1 MTETSHSGYDGPDE
15 PRMQAAL
22 VRSAQGGDQ
31 RALDTLVADYLP
43 LIYNIV
49 GRALDAPA
57 DTDDV
62 VQDVMLQMIRDVPKL
77 RDPEAFRSWLV
88 AIAMRQVRR
97 HWRLRRSTP
106 ATAGIEGL
114 EEMALLADP
123 GADFVD
129 LTITVLNLS
138 GQRQETAEAT
148 RWLDA
153 DDRQLLSLW
162 WMEVAGR
169 LTRAELA
176 TAMEVPT
183 PHAAVAVQR
192 MKARLESARAVVR
205 ALGAVPRCAE
215 MNTVLRGWD
224 GRPAGLWRKRIAR
237 HVRACPECGGVSVG
251 VVPAERLLADLAL
264 VAVPPALL
272 GLVTLGAGAGAGA
285 GAGGSD
291 AATASFHIQS
301 TVGTTGKAASHAL
314 RKSAGMAF
322 GKAAVISSAVAL
334 ALVATTVAYTLGV
347 FGQDSRADDSSAG
360 TTVSAPRASG
370 AQPSTTAST
379 TPTPSPSA
387 TAKPKASA
395 SPKAA
400 AAPKPAAGK
409 AATVTDTKL
418 PVRAA
423 FYYPWYDENFTDGGS
438 QYTASA
444 GKYDVDDPATV
455 ERQIKDM
462 QYGGLQAG
470 ISSWWG
476 EGKREDVR
484 LPLLMSKG
492 AELGFSWTVYY
503 EHEAYANPSAAEIRE
518 SLTYLRKY
526 SDQQTWLHV
535 DGKPVIFV
543 YGGGGDACDMATR
556 WSQANETEGY
566 YVVLKVFGG
575 YKDCANQPEGWHQYA
590 SGLDVQKG
598 YSAIVS
604 PGFWLNTA
612 KEPTV
617 PRDLD
622 RFREE
627 ATTVATSGEP
637 FQLVVTYNEW
647 GEGTAVE
654 SATDW
659 PSSSGHGAYM
669 DILHEVFTA
678 HPR

>member
-1 MTETSHSGYDGPDE
+1 MTENSPSGYDGPAAS
-15 PRMQAAL
+15 RSQLAL
-22 VRSAQGGDQ
+22 VRAAQKGDQ

-62 VQDVMLQMIRDVPKL
+62 VQEIMLQMIRDVRTL

-97 HWRLRRSTP
+97 HWRVRREAP
-106 ATAGIEGL
+106 ATAGFEGL
-114 EEMALLADP
+114 EETALLADP

-129 LTITVLNLS
+129 LTITVLSLS

-148 RWLDA
+148 RWLDT

-176 TAMEVPT
+176 TAMELPM
-183 PHAAVAVQR
+183 PHAAVRVQR
-192 MKARLESARAVVR
+192 MKARLEVARAVVR
-205 ALGAVPRCAE
+205 ALGAVPRCPDLDAE
-215 MNTVLRGWD
+215 LRGWD

-237 HVRACPECGGVSVG
+237 HVRTCPACEGLPLDM
-251 VVPAERLLADLAL
+251 VPAERLLADLAL
-264 VAVPPALL
+264 VAVPPILPALM
-272 GLVTLGAGAGAGA
+272 GWGADGGGAGPAGSDPSTVAFQGSSGAGRA
-285 GAGGSD
+285 AVRAARRSGGVP
-291 AATASFHIQS
+291 A
-301 TVGTTGKAASHAL
+301 
-314 RKSAGMAF
+314 
-322 GKAAVISSAVAL
+322 GKAAVLASAAAL
-334 ALVATTVAYTLGV
+334 ALVATTVAYVLGV
-347 FGQDSRADDSSAG
+347 FGQDERDGRTASAAAASAPAAAG
-360 TTVSAPRASG
+360 TRPTATPSAAK
-370 AQPSTTAST
+370 TTASST
-379 TPTPSPSA
+379 ARPSA
-387 TAKPKASA
+387 KA
-395 SPKAA
+395 SPKS
-400 AAPKPAAGK
+400 AAPKAAPANT
-409 AATVTDTKL
+409 AAVTNTKL

-423 FYYPWYDENFTDGGS
+423 FYYPWYPENFAGAGS
-438 QYTASA
+438 QYTPSA
-444 GKYDVDDPATV
+444 GKYDVDRAATV

-476 EGKREDVR
+476 EGKREDER

-503 EHEAYANPSAAEIRE
+503 EHEAYADPSATEIRKN
-518 SLTYLRKY
+518 LDYLRKY
-526 SDQQTWLHV
+526 SDQKTWLHV

-556 WSQANETEGY
+556 WTRANRTEGY

-575 YKDCANQPEGWHQYA
+575 YRDCAAQPEGWHQYA

-604 PGFWLNTA
+604 PGFWKNTD
-612 KEPTV
+612 KKPTV
-617 PRDLD
+617 ARDLD
-622 RFREE
+622 RFRAD

-647 GEGTAVE
+647 GEGTSVE
-654 SATDW
+654 SSTDW
-659 PSSSGHGAYM
+659 PSSSGHGAYL
-669 DILHEVFTA
+669 DILHEVFA
-678 HPR
+678 RHPR